1 MNRHIDPNDSRCTD
15 AAVEILRRHDNDEPE
30 ANITSA
36 VRDFLIATRLAK
48 STEIVE
54 ENPPSQQSRRAVD
67 LTALDTFIEVKRRI
81 GTTSSGEPDPDYIR
95 QIDDYL
101 EASEQDGKGVRMG
114 ILTDGRRWFLRWRGA
129 GTARTTYP
137 YSFTLESGDRWIPL
151 FEWLRDKALVAV
163 QDIRPDRQAIEQ
175 HFGPGSPSYER
186 DVSSLKA
193 LYNQNA
199 GNETIKIKRQLWYDL
214 LRTALGESAENARE
228 LDDLFVRHTYLT
240 AVIGMVVQASFGIDI
255 HQMAETEPEDLLYGR
270 KFRDTTGLQ
279 GIVESDFFAWPAE
292 VGGLQL
298 VRAIAH
304 RVSRFDWGS
313 DDAPTDIAAILYESI
328 IPPDERRELGE
339 YYTPAWLA
347 KVMVQELVTEPLEQ
361 SVLDPACGSGTFIAE
376 AVAHFITAAK
386 LSGIPPSEM
395 FNRLRLA
402 VTGIDVHPVAV
413 HLARSAYVL
422 AARTAI
428 EATTETFVSVPIYLG
443 DALQLRFR
451 PGDMF
456 AEHDVTI
463 QVDDEQNTT
472 LVFPISLVER
482 ADTFDALMGDIAEH
496 VERGDDPKLALDD
509 HHISDAAERQTL
521 KATITT
527 MQRLHAEGRNHIW
540 AYYTRNMVRPV
551 ALARSKVDVVI
562 GNPPWLSYRNTTN
575 ILRTALE
582 SQSQNIYG
590 IWAGGRYTARQD
602 IAGLFFARSVDL
614 YLREGGVIGM
624 VMPHSALQAGQHS
637 KWRTGAWRTTQGT
650 RTLSVNFRFKRAW
663 DLERLQPNTF
673 FPMPASVV
681 FAQSLGLAGKAIP
694 LAGDAERWVGATG
707 SDDVRR
713 VTEDITDTSAVS
725 ISLYSDYT
733 RKGADIYPRCL
744 FLVNETENTAL
755 MRAGTGK
762 TVTVNPRRGSQ
773 DKAPWKDLDLSE
785 ITAQTIETVHIFDIH
800 LGETLVP
807 YATLNPLRAV
817 LPFNRGEYELPV
829 NKDGVGGIRL
839 GGLEY
844 LMRRRWQLASRLW
857 DQKKKPVNK
866 LNLLENIDHYGKLST
881 QLQWQKDTGDRPV
894 RVAYTRSGEPTAAL
908 LYDNE
913 AIIDTTLYWIT
924 CRNIDEAYYLL
935 AIINSKVLVDA
946 VNPLTTPN
954 WSGRTRDLHKH
965 LWKLPIAEYD
975 AGNATHNDISEAG
988 KVVAQE
994 AVCCLARLR
1003 EERDASSKTFSV
1015 AVARA
1020 GLRKWLHSSKE
1031 GLAVENLVRKM
1042 LGGSISSGEAGSGRP

>member
-1 MNRHIDPNDSRCTD
+1 MNMHIDPNDSRCTD
-15 AAVEILRRHDNDEPE
+15 AAAEMLRRYDNGELE

-36 VRDFLIATRLAK
+36 VRDFLIVTRLAK

-114 ILTDGRRWFLRWRGA
+114 ILTDGRRWVLRWRGA

-186 DVSSLKA
+186 DISSLKA

-199 GNETIKIKRQLWYDL
+199 GNETIKVKRQLWYDL
-214 LRTALGESAENARE
+214 LRTALGESAENARQ

-240 AVIGMVVQASFGIDI
+240 AVIGMVVQASFGVDI
-255 HQMAETEPEDLLYGR
+255 HQMAETEPEDLIYGR

-313 DDAPTDIAAILYESI
+313 DDAPTDTAAILYESI

-347 KVMVQELVTEPLEQ
+347 KVMVKELVTDPLEQ

-376 AVAHFITAAK
+376 AVTHFIAAAK
-386 LSGIPPSEM
+386 LSGMPSTEM

-451 PGDMF
+451 SGDMF

-482 ADTFDALMGDIAEH
+482 ADTFDALMGDIAEY
-496 VERGDDPKLALDD
+496 VERGDDPKLALAD
-509 HHISDAAERQTL
+509 HHISDAAERHTL
-521 KATITT
+521 EATITT

-551 ALARSKVDVVI
+551 ALARTKVDVVI
-562 GNPPWLSYRNTTN
+562 GNPPWLSYRNTTS

-582 SQSQNIYG
+582 SQSQDIYG

-624 VMPHSALQAGQHS
+624 VMPHSALQAGQYS

-650 RTLSVNFRFKRAW
+650 RTLSVNFRFKTAW

-707 SDDVRR
+707 SDDVQR

-725 ISLYSDYT
+725 ISLYADYT

-744 FLVNETENTAL
+744 FLANETENTAL

-773 DKAPWKDLDLSE
+773 DKAPWKDLDLND
-785 ITAQTIETVHIFDIH
+785 ITGQTIETVHIFDIH
-800 LGETLVP
+800 LGETFVP
-807 YATLNPLRAV
+807 YATLNPLKAV
-817 LPFNRGEYELPV
+817 LPLKRGEYELPV
-829 NKDGVGGIRL
+829 DKNGVGGIRL
-839 GGLEY
+839 DGLEY

-894 RVAYTRSGEPTAAL
+894 RVAYTRSGQPTAAL

-924 CRNIDEAYYLL
+924 CRSEDEAYYLL
-935 AIINSKVLVDA
+935 AIINSKTLADA
-946 VNPLTTPN
+946 VKPFM
-954 WSGRTRDLHKH
+954 SKGQFGARDLHKH
-965 LWKLPIAEYD
+965 LWKLPIAEFD
-975 AGNATHNDISEAG
+975 ADNATHNDISEAG
-988 KVVAQE
+988 KVAAQG
-994 AVCCLARLR
+994 AAHCLARLR
-1003 EERDASSKTFSV
+1003 EERQSSGKTFSV
-1015 AVARA
+1015 TVARA
-1020 GLRKWLHSSKE
+1020 GLREWLHSSQE
-1031 GLAVENLVRKM
+1031 GRAVEALV
-1042 LGGSISSGEAGSGRP
+1042 GGLLC

>member
-1 MNRHIDPNDSRCTD
+1 MNMHIDPSDSRCTD
-15 AAVEILRRHDNDEPE
+15 AAAEMLRRHDNGEPE

-36 VRDFLIATRLAK
+36 VRDFLIVTRLAK

-67 LTALDTFIEVKRRI
+67 LAALDTFIEVKRRI
-81 GTTSSGEPDPDYIR
+81 GTTNNGEPDPEHIR
-95 QIDDYL
+95 QLDDYL

-129 GTARTTYP
+129 GTVRTTYP
-137 YSFTLESGDRWIPL
+137 YSFTLESDDRWIPL

-163 QDIRPDRQAIEQ
+163 RDIRPDRQAIEQ

-199 GNETIKIKRQLWYDL
+199 DNETIKVKRQLWYDL
-214 LRTALGESAENARE
+214 LRTALGESAENASE

-240 AVIGMVVQASFGIDI
+240 AIIGMVVQASFGIDI

-270 KFRDTTGLQ
+270 EFRNATGLQ

-313 DDAPTDIAAILYESI
+313 DDAPTNTAAILYESI

-376 AVAHFITAAK
+376 AVAHFIAAAK
-386 LSGIPPSEM
+386 LSGTPPTEM

-451 PGDMF
+451 AGDMF

-482 ADTFDALMGDIAEH
+482 ADIFDALMGDIAEY

-509 HHISDAAERQTL
+509 HHISDVAERQTL
-521 KATITT
+521 EATITT

-562 GNPPWLSYRNTTN
+562 GNPPWLNYNQTSS
-575 ILRTALE
+575 ILRSELKR
-582 SQSQNIYG
+582 QSEDVYG
-590 IWAGGRYTARQD
+590 IWEGGHYATHQD
-602 IAGLFFARSVDL
+602 VAGLFFVRSVDL
-614 YLREGGVIGM
+614 YLREGGIIGM
-624 VMPHSALQAGQHS
+624 VLPHSALQAGQYS
-637 KWRTGAWRTTQGT
+637 KWRTGSWSSTQGL
-650 RTLSVNFRFKRAW
+650 RTLSVNFSYKTAW
-663 DLERLQPNTF
+663 DLDRLEPNNF
-673 FPMPASVV
+673 FPVPSSVV
-681 FAQSLGLAGKAIP
+681 FAKSLGLEGRGRE
-694 LAGDAERWVGATG
+694 LTGEVERWQGEAGSVDIQRLRIAMTDTTKTEGSPYASYARQGATI
-707 SDDVRR
+707 V
-713 VTEDITDTSAVS
+713 
-725 ISLYSDYT
+725 
-733 RKGADIYPRCL
+733 PRCL
-744 FLVNETENTAL
+744 LFVNETEGAAVVRTPNTI
-755 MRAGTGK
+755 
-762 TVTVNPRRGSQ
+762 VVNPRRGSK
-773 DKAPWKDLDLSE
+773 DNPPWKYLDLTAISE
-785 ITAQTIETVHIFDIH
+785 QTIETEHIFNVH
-800 LGETLVP
+800 LGETVVP
-807 YATLNPLRAV
+807 YATLDPLKTV
-817 LPFNRGEYELPV
+817 LPLKRGDRELPL
-829 NKDGVGGIRL
+829 DDHGPGGIRL
-839 GGLEY
+839 SGMAQR
-844 LMRRRWQLASRLW
+844 MRQRWQIINSLWEDHRGPKNKKNLAQQV
-857 DQKKKPVNK
+857 D
-866 LNLLENIDHYGKLST
+866 YYAKLSS
-881 QLQWQKDTGDRPV
+881 QLKWQSDGGDRPIRIV
-894 RVAYTRSGEPTAAL
+894 YTKAGRATAAIVQNNDVLIDHL
-908 LYDNE
+908 LYWVN
-913 AIIDTTLYWIT
+913 
-924 CRNIDEAYYLL
+924 CRSTDEAYYLL
-935 AIINSKVLVDA
+935 AIINSGALYEA
-946 VNPLTTPN
+946 ATPFMAR
-954 WSGRTRDLHKH
+954 GQFGPRDLHKH

-975 AGNATHNDISEAG
+975 DSDALHIAVSTAGREAAQGATQRLAEFR
-988 KVVAQE
+988 E
-994 AVCCLARLR
+994 ARLANR
-1003 EERDASSKTFSV
+1003 QAFNSDTARTDLRNWLQSSDEGKDVEILVEELFVSATS
-1015 AVARA
+1015 
-1020 GLRKWLHSSKE
+1020 
-1031 GLAVENLVRKM
+1031 
-1042 LGGSISSGEAGSGRP
+1042 